1 MSVIKFLSCSP
12 QRAKMQ
18 RTDFISLS
26 LYVVS
31 LTNLSQILLKR
42 DKYHP
47 HYRKEEGK
55 KH

>member
-1 MSVIKFLSCSP
+1 MSLIKFLSCSP

-26 LYVVS
+26 FYMVS
-31 LTNLSQILLKR
+31 FTNISQILLKR
-42 DKYHP
+42 DKHHP
-47 HYRKEEGK
+47 YYTKEEGK